1 MPNINKTPRARAKA
15 GKKGKDLLRASIIEK
30 NKKTVV
36 PRATPVA
43 MPAQSNDARF
53 RPFTRE
59 LGGAMQKVDKDGNP
73 IGKPYYAPPSP
84 PSRRKR

>member
-1 MPNINKTPRARAKA
+1 MPNINMTPRAGAKA

-43 MPAQSNDARF
+43 RPLKSDDSRF
-53 RPFTRE
+53 RAYTPK
-59 LGGAMQKVDKDGNP
+59 LGGYMENVDEKGNP
-73 IGKPYYAPPSP
+73 VGKPYYVAP
-84 PSRRKR
+84 RRK